1 MRAKQS
7 LLLHPL
13 FIISLALLLL
23 NDFYLKFEYRNWLT
37 GKLSDFA
44 GLLAFAVFLFV
55 LIPSQRKAVI
65 IFSALFFCC
74 WKSPLSNF
82 FIDFFNSI
90 NIPLNRVIDYTDLLA
105 LSVLPFV
112 YKIKEPDYPATTLR
126 FVAVYTMGTITLFS
140 FCATSMP
147 RHLMYDYDREN
158 EVTYYETFSTS
169 LNEQEILER
178 LNPGND
184 TIRKESAK
192 FYPLRNSNNFY
203 YKIKKDSTIYWAA
216 LTNNKDSALFA
227 KEIVPDFYTIPQYLI
242 AEDTLK
248 NLELRIYHNPG
259 KTKKPYTVE
268 LISFQTNKPADYKY
282 FYQSKKKRQYKKHFK
297 ALFQ

>member
-7 LLLHPL
+7 LLLHPHFL
-13 FIISLALLLL
+13 VSLALLLL
-23 NDFYLKFEYRNWLT
+23 NDFYFKYEYHNWFT
-37 GKLSDFA
+37 GKISDFT
-44 GLLAFAVFLFV
+44 GLFVFAVFLIVFF
-55 LIPSQRKAVI
+55 PSHKKMVCI
-65 IFSALFFCC
+65 LCGLFFCW
-74 WKSPLSNF
+74 WKSPLSNS
-82 FIDFFNSI
+82 FIDFFNYI

-112 YKIKEPDYPATTLR
+112 YKIKEPDYPVTTLR
-126 FVAVYTMGTITLFS
+126 FVAVYTMGTIALFS

-169 LNEQEILER
+169 LNEQEILEK
-178 LNPGND
+178 LNPRND
-184 TIRKESAK
+184 TIRKESLK
-192 FYPLRNSNNFY
+192 FYPLRNTNNFY
-203 YKIKKDSTIYWAA
+203 YKIKKDSTVYWAPIA
-216 LTNNKDSALFA
+216 NNKDSALFA
-227 KEIVPDFYTIPQYLI
+227 KETVSEFYSIPQYLI
-242 AEDTLK
+242 NGDTLK
-248 NLELRIYHNPG
+248 NLELRIYHNSR
-259 KTKKPYTVE
+259 KRKKPYTVE